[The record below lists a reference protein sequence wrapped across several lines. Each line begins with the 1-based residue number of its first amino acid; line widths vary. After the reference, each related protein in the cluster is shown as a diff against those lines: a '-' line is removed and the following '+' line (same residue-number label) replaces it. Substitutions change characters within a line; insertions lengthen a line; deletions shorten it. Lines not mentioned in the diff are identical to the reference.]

1 MNEQLPA
8 PDFNRHQYER
18 PNQNWI
24 CGHAAEGKP
33 CRIGPDG
40 KGHCRATY
48 ECQPALE
55 TKPGETK
62 GRYKCTRPA
71 EYGGPCEH
79 GPMPDGTCCR
89 AITKCVPVRSLRAK
103 RKLLSICVTAF
114 TAAVLLIGLCGPFR
128 SKFVNPGK
136 LSSQHST
143 ATFAKLAGAR
153 ETDQETCVAC
163 HRSAHA
169 GPHGL
174 VRAAFHADPGPFQLR
189 ALAQTE
195 PPSMNAIDENC
206 ERCHVAHSF
215 HEPNV
220 ASAQSCS
227 ACHREHQG
235 SGLMPRPT
243 DANCL
248 SCHANDG
255 VMQASTELAKKL
267 SPADFDFRPAQGRV
281 LFKAPRPER
290 GYTKLIHSFA
300 TDHPEFQVLAE
311 KLKDP
316 DKLKF
321 NHALHLTSATIPP
334 LNGHKLD
341 CADCHKPDAAGVYY
355 LKISYE
361 ENCQGCHSLQFDV
374 NNPDLRVPH
383 GNAEHVRAFLRSLPE
398 QYSEFGAT
406 KKGIAPAQLQ
416 NFTQAQM
423 AQIRER
429 YGSGEELERRIFF
442 SDAKTGPVTQVA
454 GTDARG
460 AARFPGCAYCHEVT
474 PSQNGAP
481 TVTRPFLPDRWLVR
495 GQFDHSKHFKIAC
508 SQCHDA
514 PHSRDTADV
523 LLPTKASCA
532 ECHSPKGGVT
542 SSCSTC
548 HTFHSAKKDLVA
560 DVKLQ

>member
-1 MNEQLPA
+1 MKEQLPA
-8 PDFNRHQYER
+8 PDFNRHQYAR

-33 CRIGPDG
+33 CRIGPDH
-40 KGHCRATY
+40 KGHCRAAF

-79 GPMPDGTCCR
+79 GPMPGGTCCR
-89 AITKCVPVRSLRAK
+89 PTAKCVPVRSLRAK
-103 RKLLSICVTAF
+103 RKLLAISVVALTAG
-114 TAAVLLIGLCGPFR
+114 LLLVALCGPFR
-128 SKFVNPGK
+128 SKFINPGA

-143 ATFAKLAGAR
+143 ATFAKLAGAKR
-153 ETDQETCVAC
+153 SDDETCVAC
-163 HRSAHA
+163 HSSAHS
-169 GPHGL
+169 GPHRL
-174 VRAAFHADPGPFQLR
+174 VRTAFNAVPGPFQVR
-189 ALAQTE
+189 ALAATE
-195 PPSMNAIDENC
+195 PPGMNAIDQNC
-206 ERCHVAHSF
+206 EHCHIAHTF

-220 ASAQSCS
+220 VSAHSCS
-227 ACHREHQG
+227 GCHREHQG

-248 SCHANDG
+248 SCHANAQ
-255 VMQASTELAKKL
+255 VMQASLELAKKL
-267 SPADFDFRPAQGRV
+267 PAGDFDFRPAQGRV

-290 GYTKLIHSFA
+290 GYTELIHSFA
-300 TDHPEFQVLAE
+300 IDHPEFQVLAE

-321 NHALHLTSATIPP
+321 NHALHLTSANIPP

-341 CADCHKPDAAGVYY
+341 CGDCHKPDAAGVYY
-355 LKISYE
+355 LKISYQDS
-361 ENCQGCHSLQFDV
+361 CQACHSLQFDV
-374 NNPDLRVPH
+374 NNPELRIPH

-398 QYSEFGAT
+398 QYAEFGARQ
-406 KKGIAPAQLQ
+406 KGIAQQTALEKFVRTQMTQL
-416 NFTQAQM
+416 
-423 AQIRER
+423 RER

-442 SDAKTGPVTQVA
+442 SDARTGPVTQVA
-454 GTDARG
+454 GTDATG

-474 PSQNGAP
+474 PSENGAP
-481 TVTRPFLPDRWLVR
+481 VVSHPFIPDRWLVR

-508 SQCHDA
+508 AQCHDA
-514 PHSRDTADV
+514 LHSRDTADV
-523 LLPTKASCA
+523 LLPSKQSCV
-532 ECHSPKGGVT
+532 ECHSPKGGVA

-548 HTFHSAKKDLVA
+548 HTFHSVKKDLVA
-560 DVKLQ
+560 QLQ

>member
-1 MNEQLPA
+1 MKEQLPA

-24 CGHAAEGKP
+24 CGHAADGKP

-40 KGHCRATY
+40 KGHCRATS

-71 EYGGPCEH
+71 EYGGPCAH
-79 GPMPDGTCCR
+79 GPMPDGTCGR
-89 AITKCVPVRSLRAK
+89 PITKCVPVRSLRAK
-103 RKLLSICVTAF
+103 RKLLTLCVVALTAGI
-114 TAAVLLIGLCGPFR
+114 LLVGLCGPFR

-143 ATFAKLAGAR
+143 ATFAKLAGAHQ
-153 ETDQETCVAC
+153 TDNETCVAC
-163 HRSAHA
+163 HGSAHA

-174 VRAAFHADPGPFQLR
+174 MKAAFNASPGPFQVR
-189 ALAQTE
+189 SLAATG
-195 PPSMNAIDENC
+195 PPGMNAIDQNC
-206 ERCHVAHSF
+206 EQCHLAHSF

-220 ASAQSCS
+220 ARAHSCS

-235 SGLMPRPT
+235 SGLMAKPT

-248 SCHANDG
+248 SCHANAQ
-255 VMQASTELAKKL
+255 VMQASVELGKKL
-267 SPADFDFRPAQGRV
+267 SPAAFDYRPTQGRV
-281 LFKAPRPER
+281 LFKAPRPEA
-290 GYTKLIHSFA
+290 GYTELIHSFA
-300 TDHPEFQVLAE
+300 TDHPEFQVLAA

-321 NHALHLTSATIPP
+321 NHALHLTSGNIPQ

-355 LKISYE
+355 LKISYD
-361 ENCQGCHSLQFDV
+361 ENCQACHSLQFDV
-374 NNPDLRVPH
+374 NNPGLRVPH

-406 KKGIAPAQLQ
+406 QKGITRQADLQ
-416 NFTQAQM
+416 NFVQTQM
-423 AQIRER
+423 TQIREH

-442 SDAKTGPVTQVA
+442 SDAHTGPATQVA
-454 GTDARG
+454 GADVLG

-474 PSQNGAP
+474 PSENSAP
-481 TVTRPFLPDRWLVR
+481 LVSRPFLPDRWLIR
-495 GQFDHSKHFKIAC
+495 GQFDHSKHFKVSC
-508 SQCHDA
+508 TQCHDA
-514 PHSRDTADV
+514 LHSRDTADV
-523 LLPTKASCA
+523 LLPTKETCV
-532 ECHSPKGGVT
+532 ECHSPKGGVA

-548 HTFHSAKKDLVA
+548 HSYHTPQKQTVA
-560 DVKLQ
+560 LK

>member
-1 MNEQLPA
+1 MKEQLSQ

-24 CGHAAEGKP
+24 CGHAAEGKA

-55 TKPGETK
+55 IKSGEAK

-71 EYGGPCEH
+71 EYGGPCAQ
-79 GPMPDGTCCR
+79 GPLPDGACCR
-89 AITKCVPVRSLRAK
+89 AIAKCVPVRSLRAK
-103 RKLLSICVTAF
+103 RKVLSICVVAF
-114 TAAVLLIGLCGPFR
+114 TAAILLIGLCGPFR
-128 SKFVNPGK
+128 SAFINPGK

-143 ATFAKLAGAR
+143 PTFAKMADLH
-153 ETDQETCVAC
+153 DSKDTCIAC
-163 HRSAHA
+163 HGSAHA

-174 VRAAFHADPGPFQLR
+174 VKAAVTASPGPLQIR
-189 ALAQTE
+189 SLASSG
-195 PPSMNAIDENC
+195 PPAMSAIDQNC
-206 ERCHVAHSF
+206 EHCHTGHSF

-220 ASAQSCS
+220 LQAHSCS

-235 SGLMPRPT
+235 SGLMAAPT

-248 SCHANDG
+248 SCHANAE
-255 VMQASTELAKKL
+255 VMAASAERGDKIPA
-267 SPADFDFRPAQGRV
+267 ADFDFRPAQGRV
-281 LFKAPRPER
+281 IFKTQRPAH
-290 GYTKLIHSFA
+290 GYTEIIHSFA
-300 TDHPEFQVLAE
+300 DGHPEFQVIAE

-321 NHALHLTSATIPP
+321 NHQLHLTSPNIPA

-361 ENCQGCHSLQFDV
+361 ENCRACHSLQFDV
-374 NNPDLRVPH
+374 DNPELRMPH
-383 GNAEHVRAFLRSLPE
+383 GDAEHVRAFLRTLPA
-398 QYSEFGAT
+398 QYSEFGAKSKHIT
-406 KKGIAPAQLQ
+406 QGPQLEQ
-416 NFTQAQM
+416 FVQTQM
-423 AQIRER
+423 TQIRER

-442 SDAKTGPVTQVA
+442 SDARTGPVTQVA
-454 GTDARG
+454 GTDSIG

-474 PSQNGAP
+474 PSENGP
-481 TVTRPFLPDRWLVR
+481 PMVSHPYIPDRWLIR

-508 SQCHDA
+508 TQCHDA
-514 PHSRDTADV
+514 VHSRETSDV
-523 LLPTKASCA
+523 ILPSKTTCV
-532 ECHSPKGGVT
+532 ECHSPKSGVA

-548 HTFHSAKKDLVA
+548 HSYHTPQAKTVA
-560 DVKLQ
+560 LK

>member
-1 MNEQLPA
+1 MKEQLPA

-40 KGHCRATY
+40 KGHCRATF

-55 TKPGETK
+55 IKAGETK
-62 GRYKCTRPA
+62 GRFKCTRPA

-89 AITKCVPVRSLRAK
+89 PIAKCVPARSLRVK
-103 RKLLSICVTAF
+103 RKLLAISVVTL
-114 TAAVLLIGLCGPFR
+114 TAGILLVALCGPFR
-128 SKFVNPGK
+128 SKFINPGR

-143 ATFAKLAGAR
+143 ATFAKLAGAKR
-153 ETDQETCVAC
+153 SDDETCVAC
-163 HRSAHA
+163 HSSAHA

-174 VRAAFHADPGPFQLR
+174 VRAAFNARPGPFQIR
-189 ALAQTE
+189 TLAVAE
-195 PPSMNAIDENC
+195 PATMNAVDQNC
-206 ERCHVAHSF
+206 EHCHIAHSF

-220 ASAQSCS
+220 VSAHSCS

-248 SCHANDG
+248 SCHANAR
-255 VMQASTELAKKL
+255 VMQASLEFAKKV
-267 SPADFDFRPAQGRV
+267 SPSDFDFRPAQGRV
-281 LFKAPRPER
+281 LFKAPRPKR
-290 GYTKLIHSFA
+290 GYTELIHSFA

-321 NHALHLTSATIPP
+321 NHALHLTSANIPP

-361 ENCQGCHSLQFDV
+361 DNCKACHSLQFDV
-374 NNPDLRVPH
+374 NNPELRIPH
-383 GNAEHVRAFLRSLPE
+383 GNGEHVRAFLRSLPE
-398 QYSEFGAT
+398 QYADFGARQ
-406 KKGIAPAQLQ
+406 KGITQQTALQ
-416 NFTQAQM
+416 NFVQTQM

-442 SDAKTGPVTQVA
+442 SDAHTGPVTQVA
-454 GTDARG
+454 GTGEIG

-474 PSQNGAP
+474 SSENSAP
-481 TVTRPFLPDRWLVR
+481 LVSHPFIPDRWLVR

-508 SQCHDA
+508 AQCHDA
-514 PHSRDTADV
+514 LHSRDTADV
-523 LLPTKASCA
+523 LLPSKASCV
-532 ECHSPKGGVT
+532 ECHSPKGGVA

-548 HTFHSAKKDLVA
+548 HSYHTPRRETVA
-560 DVKLQ
+560 ME

>member
-1 MNEQLPA
+1 MKEQLPS
-8 PDFNRHQYER
+8 DFNRHQYER

-24 CGHAAEGKP
+24 CGHAADGKS

-40 KGHCRATY
+40 KGHCRATS

-71 EYGGPCEH
+71 EYGGPCAH
-79 GPMPDGTCCR
+79 GPMPDGTCGR
-89 AITKCVPVRSLRAK
+89 PITKCVPVRSLRAK
-103 RKLLSICVTAF
+103 RKLLTLCVVTLTAGI
-114 TAAVLLIGLCGPFR
+114 LLVGLCGPFR

-143 ATFAKLAGAR
+143 ATFAKLAGAHQ
-153 ETDQETCVAC
+153 TDNETCVAC
-163 HRSAHA
+163 HGSAHA

-174 VRAAFHADPGPFQLR
+174 VKAAFNATPGPFQVR
-189 ALAQTE
+189 SLAATG
-195 PPSMNAIDENC
+195 PPGMNAIDQNC
-206 ERCHVAHSF
+206 EQCHLAHSF

-220 ASAQSCS
+220 ARAHSCS

-235 SGLMPRPT
+235 SGLMAKPT

-248 SCHANDG
+248 SCHANAQ
-255 VMQASTELAKKL
+255 VMQASAELAKKL
-267 SPADFDFRPAQGRV
+267 SPAAFDYRPTQGRV
-281 LFKAPRPER
+281 LFKAPRPEA
-290 GYTKLIHSFA
+290 GYTELIHSFA
-300 TDHPEFQVLAE
+300 TDHPEFQVLAA

-321 NHALHLTSATIPP
+321 NHALHLTSGNIPQ

-355 LKISYE
+355 LKISYD
-361 ENCQGCHSLQFDV
+361 ENCQACHSLQFDV
-374 NNPDLRVPH
+374 NNPGLRVPH

-398 QYSEFGAT
+398 QYSEFGAAQ
-406 KKGIAPAQLQ
+406 KGITRQADLQ
-416 NFTQAQM
+416 NFVQTQM
-423 AQIRER
+423 MQIRER

-442 SDAKTGPVTQVA
+442 SDAHSGPVTQVA
-454 GTDARG
+454 GTDALG

-474 PSQNGAP
+474 PSDNSAP
-481 TVTRPFLPDRWLVR
+481 LVSRPFLPDRWLIR
-495 GQFDHSKHFKIAC
+495 GQFDHSKHFKVAC
-508 SQCHDA
+508 TQCHDA
-514 PHSRDTADV
+514 LHSRDTADV
-523 LLPTKASCA
+523 LLPTKQSCV
-532 ECHSPKGGVT
+532 ECHSTKGGVA

-548 HTFHSAKKDLVA
+548 HSYHTPQKQTVA
-560 DVKLQ
+560 LK

>member
-1 MNEQLPA
+1 MNEQLPS

-55 TKPGETK
+55 VKAGESK

-79 GPMPDGTCCR
+79 GPLPDGTCCR
-89 AITKCVPVRSLRAK
+89 PITKCVPVRSLRAK
-103 RKLLSICVTAF
+103 RKLLTICIVALTAGI
-114 TAAVLLIGLCGPFR
+114 LLIGLCGPFR
-128 SKFVNPGK
+128 SNFVNPGE

-153 ETDQETCVAC
+153 RSDEETCVAC
-163 HRSAHA
+163 HGSAHA

-174 VRAAFHADPGPFQLR
+174 VKAAFHADPGPFQVR
-189 ALAQTE
+189 SLAATG
-195 PPSMNAIDENC
+195 PPEMNAIDQNC

-220 ASAQSCS
+220 VSAHSCS

-235 SGLMPRPT
+235 SGLMPKPT

-248 SCHANDG
+248 SCHANAR
-255 VMQASTELAKKL
+255 VMQASLELGKKL
-267 SPADFDFRPAQGRV
+267 PPEDFDFRAAQGRV
-281 LFKAPRPER
+281 LFKAPRPDA
-290 GYTKLIHSFA
+290 GYTMLIHSFA

-316 DKLKF
+316 DTLKF
-321 NHALHLTSATIPP
+321 NHELHLTPANIPP

-361 ENCQGCHSLQFDV
+361 ENCKACHSLQFDV
-374 NNPDLRVPH
+374 SNPELRVPH
-383 GNAEHVRAFLRSLPE
+383 GNAEHVRAFLRSLPA
-398 QYSEFGAT
+398 QYAEFGAGQ
-406 KKGIAPAQLQ
+406 KGITQQAELQ
-416 NFTQAQM
+416 NFVQAQM
-423 AQIRER
+423 AQIRAR

-442 SDAKTGPVTQVA
+442 SDARTGPVTQVA
-454 GTDARG
+454 GTDAIG

-474 PSQNGAP
+474 ASENSAP
-481 TVTRPFLPDRWLVR
+481 IISRPFIPDRWLIR

-508 SQCHDA
+508 TQCHDA
-514 PHSRDTADV
+514 LHSRETADV
-523 LLPTKASCA
+523 LLPSKQTCV
-532 ECHSPKGGVT
+532 ECHSPKGGVAST
-542 SSCSTC
+542 CSTC

-560 DVKLQ
+560 LK